1 MTTTKTI
8 TNAWVNKTLPDI
20 FYEEPEPP
28 EDAVLQE
35 LSIRRLINLLWGLY
49 EDREDV
55 FMSGMVF
62 VAYNVEDGNA
72 RVAPDFFIAFDVPN
86 FSIRRNLPNYWM
98 WEIGKPPDFAM
109 EVASP
114 STASNDLGRKR
125 ELYADLGITEYWRFD
140 ETGGEL
146 YGQPIAGERLV
157 DGEYQ
162 PYEVDVGEGGS
173 VKVYS
178 ELLNLDFYWDGYEFD
193 ALDPV
198 TRQSIDKLQAAE
210 ERADAAQDARIAA
223 ERRADAAQDAH
234 IAAEK
239 RADAAELRAETAEAR
254 EQALLEELERL
265 RRQQQ

>member
-1 MTTTKTI
+1 MATTKTI
-8 TNAWVNKTLPDI
+8 INAWVNKTLPDI

-49 EDREDV
+49 EKREDV

-62 VAYNVEDGNA
+62 VAYNQEDGNA

-114 STASNDLGRKR
+114 STASNDLGHKR

-146 YGQPIAGERLV
+146 YGQPIAGDRLV
-157 DGEYQ
+157 DGEYR
-162 PYEVDVGEGGS
+162 PYEIEVGEDGS

-178 ELLNLDFYWDGYEFD
+178 ELLNLDFCWDGYEFD

-198 TRQSIDKLQAAE
+198 TGRSIDKLQAAE
-210 ERADAAQDARIAA
+210 A
-223 ERRADAAQDAH
+223 
-234 IAAEK
+234 
-239 RADAAELRAETAEAR
+239 RADAAEIRAEIAEAR

-265 RRQQQ
+265 RRQQK